1 MLLVVGAG
9 VVVLVV
15 LNTVLLEVLTG
26 LTVVVGVS
34 VVLTLVVG
42 LKLLAKLDGMKPSWL
57 VSS

>member
-1 MLLVVGAG
+1 MLLVVDAG
-9 VVVLVV
+9 VV